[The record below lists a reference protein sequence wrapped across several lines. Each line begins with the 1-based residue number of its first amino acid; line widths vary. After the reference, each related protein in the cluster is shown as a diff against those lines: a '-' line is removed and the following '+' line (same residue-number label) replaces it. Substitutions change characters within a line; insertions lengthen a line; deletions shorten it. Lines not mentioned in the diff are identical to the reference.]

1 MDKNRLNWKTQL
13 IFKDLKEKLAVHF
26 TNKKTLEFII
36 SDYSRLRS
44 ENETLKNQNKLLKL
58 KVKLNS

>member
-13 IFKDLKEKLAVHF
+13 IFKELKEKLAVHY

-36 SDYSRLRS
+36 EDYSRMKK
-44 ENETLKNQNKLLKL
+44 ENERMKSDIRLLKL
-58 KVKLNS
+58 KNRLST

>member
-1 MDKNRLNWKTQL
+1 MDKNRLNWKTQV

-36 SDYSRLRS
+36 GDYSRLKN
-44 ENETLKNQNKLLKL
+44 ENEVLKNQNKLLKL
-58 KVKLNS
+58 KLKINS